1 MLERWKAALEL
12 NGIKYKPNRD
22 HYPESIHVPVGFGHT
37 LAEGI
42 TPDANFRE
50 AVKNHVFGKNSWFQ
64 PKFLLD
70 GTFELMKYHGHVD
83 DPGGLGIKTL
93 GFGTDQN
100 EALLVALESK

>member
-1 MLERWKAALEL
+1 MLERWKAALEK
-12 NGIKYKPNRD
+12 NGLPCTSETRVLECWIGGEYFLVSLDGSPSRW
-22 HYPESIHVPVGFGHT
+22 P
-37 LAEGI
+37 
-42 TPDANFRE
+42 NFRE

-100 EALLVALESK
+100 EALLVALEGRL